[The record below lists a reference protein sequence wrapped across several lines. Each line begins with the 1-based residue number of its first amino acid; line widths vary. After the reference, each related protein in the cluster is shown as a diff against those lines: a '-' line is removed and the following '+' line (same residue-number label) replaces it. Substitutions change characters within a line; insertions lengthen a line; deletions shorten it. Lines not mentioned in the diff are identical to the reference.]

1 MKTEYSVTAIQVGIL
16 LSACYLEK
24 KSIYIKTGPYY
35 RFTYISCY
43 GLISVVVD
51 QDGASLV
58 ATDPS
63 VGDSGNARLVA
74 VGHVDEL
81 IGVPVVGH
89 VVAFAA
95 GINQG
100 RKFMTCLRQDGYFL
114 AIKK

>member
-1 MKTEYSVTAIQVGIL
+1 M
-16 LSACYLEK
+16 
-24 KSIYIKTGPYY
+24 
-35 RFTYISCY
+35 
-43 GLISVVVD
+43 
-51 QDGASLV
+51 
-58 ATDPS
+58 
-63 VGDSGNARLVA
+63 A

-114 AIKK
+114 AIRKYNRVLAGLLQLPYDRWRSIAHIVVVFLHIDLLVFARASKKAVLRKMVLG